1 MQKLSA
7 SISEPVSL
15 VLTMKQ
21 LVNVSCF
28 DGKTGD
34 VTVDVAGGTK
44 PYSYI
49 WSNGTK
55 TQNLTDVPAGN
66 YELSVKDAKGCT
78 STLKAIVQQP
88 EELSIRLDTVRNL
101 NCFADN
107 KGSIEVSVTGGA
119 LPYLY
124 TWSNGATSEDLSN
137 AMAGKYSIQVEDS
150 KGCKK
155 SMSATIEQPTK
166 LEIKAEPIANIKCSG
181 EETGGISI
189 TASGGA
195 APYRYLWSNGA
206 STQKLANVPAG
217 QYTANVSDANGCA
230 AVYTAVVTE
239 PNPLIKTIDAITD
252 IRCSGDSSGSIH
264 ISVREGVAP
273 YSFKWSNG
281 SSKEDITGLVAGNYK
296 LTITEGNGCKSLL
309 EATIEE
315 PSKFIAS
322 VEKITDILCYGN
334 NTGAIDIKVEGG
346 VEPHSYAWSNGN
358 KGQDLKDL
366 TADSYSVVVAD
377 ANGCSKTLNAEV
389 KQPALL
395 SMKIDS
401 VRNVKCC
408 GDNSGA
414 IFISVTGGVKPYK
427 YLWSN
432 GATTEDIQ
440 NLVLG
445 VYTANVTDANGCV
458 ISSLDDMS
466 LYEEV
471 VSKGKFTTRDINFD
485 VGKATIKTE
494 SFNTINR
501 ITSFMKEHPD
511 VTFRIEGHTDAD
523 GSDISNQKLSQD
535 RAYAIRAALIKFGI
549 RENRLQAKG
558 WGEAKPIA
566 TNLTAEGKLLNRRVE
581 FVTLTGT
588 QDGTLMENEI
598 NTFK

>member
-1 MQKLSA
+1 
-7 SISEPVSL
+7 
-15 VLTMKQ
+15 
-21 LVNVSCF
+21 
-28 DGKTGD
+28 
-34 VTVDVAGGTK
+34 
-44 PYSYI
+44 
-49 WSNGTK
+49 
-55 TQNLTDVPAGN
+55 
-66 YELSVKDAKGCT
+66 
-78 STLKAIVQQP
+78 
-88 EELSIRLDTVRNL
+88 
-101 NCFADN
+101 
-107 KGSIEVSVTGGA
+107 
-119 LPYLY
+119 
-124 TWSNGATSEDLSN
+124 
-137 AMAGKYSIQVEDS
+137 MA
-150 KGCKK
+150 
-155 SMSATIEQPTK
+155 ANIEQPTK

-181 EETGGISI
+181 EETGGVNI

-206 STQKLANVPAG
+206 TTQKLSNVPAG

-230 AVYTAVVTE
+230 AVFTASITE
-239 PNPLIKTIDAITD
+239 PTPLIKTIDAITD

-264 ISVREGVAP
+264 ISVREGVGP
-273 YSFKWSNG
+273 YKFKWSNG
-281 SSKEDITGLVAGNYK
+281 ATKEDITGLTAGNYK
-296 LTITEGNGCKSLL
+296 LTITEANGCQSVL

-315 PSKFIAS
+315 PVKFLAS
-322 VEKITDILCYGN
+322 VEKVTDILCFGF
-334 NTGAIDIKVEGG
+334 NTGAIDIKVSGG
-346 VEPHSYAWSNGN
+346 VEPHTYSWSNGS
-358 KGQDLKDL
+358 KVEDLREL

-389 KQPALL
+389 KQPGQLA
-395 SMKIDS
+395 MKIDS
-401 VRNVKCC
+401 THNVKCC

-414 IFISVTGGVKPYK
+414 IYISIMGGVKPYK
-427 YLWSN
+427 YQWSN

-445 VYTANVTDANGCV
+445 VYTVNVTDANGCL

-501 ITSFMKEHPD
+501 IASFMKEHPD

-523 GSDISNQKLSQD
+523 GSDVSNQKLSQD

-566 TNLTAEGKLLNRRVE
+566 SNLTAEGKLLNRRVE

-588 QDGTLMENEI
+588 QDGTLMENAI
-598 NTFK
+598 NNNTLNK